1 MDRPQSPVGLLEFS
15 TTQGLHPCVAF
26 VRHPQVV
33 HVASDLA
40 DVGPGITEGGE
51 AVHTGHSVEA
61 THRAVVAQDD
71 FAIPLGEDR
80 AERSPQFLERAGE
93 LASQIF
99 VETAVAIWQTAGEL
113 SEQDRV
119 ERVQYTFAET
129 NKRIL
134 AHVRDNPLH
143 EGMGCTGELITF
155 FGTGFVIGHIG
166 DSRIYY
172 LPKNG
177 QIAQLTR
184 DDTHV
189 GWLFRKGDLNE
200 REART
205 HPRRSALEQAL
216 GASTQFIDPQI
227 GAVGLQDG
235 DRFLICSDG
244 LIDGLW
250 DRHIEEHLT
259 CEGEK
264 SLDPGISDLLVA
276 TAVENSGKDNTTAL
290 VIEVQRR
297 GDA

>member
-1 MDRPQSPVGLLEFS
+1 MPSDPGQEQPGCVTLGWSGKTDIGRVRPNNEDSFLALTFDGKEMQFLGRIGQTTVEQNDCIFAVSDGMGGAKSGEFASRLTVDGITRLLPKGFRLSAAGLSSGFSDLLEELFS
-15 TTQGLHPCVAF
+15 EIHN
-26 VRHPQVV
+26 
-33 HVASDLA
+33 DL
-40 DVGPGITEGGE
+40 I
-51 AVHTGHSVEA
+51 
-61 THRAVVAQDD
+61 R
-71 FAIPLGEDR
+71 LGSIYE
-80 AERSPQFLERAGE
+80 ECQ
-93 LASQIF
+93 
-99 VETAVAIWQTAGEL
+99 
-113 SEQDRV
+113 
-119 ERVQYTFAET
+119 
-129 NKRIL
+129 
-134 AHVRDNPLH
+134 
-143 EGMGCTGELITF
+143 GMGATLSLCWFTPEWMYF
-155 FGTGFVIGHIG
+155 GHIG